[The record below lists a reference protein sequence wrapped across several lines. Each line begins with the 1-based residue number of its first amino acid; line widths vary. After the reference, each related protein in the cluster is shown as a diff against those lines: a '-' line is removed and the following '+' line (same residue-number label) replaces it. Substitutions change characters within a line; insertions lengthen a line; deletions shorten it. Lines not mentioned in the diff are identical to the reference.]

1 MKIWQLEKAE
11 WKVQKSYSLAK
22 TQKWLSFVLDQ
33 AVSMKNLSI
42 SWTIWL
48 TLTWSFTFW
57 IKYWV
62 MKLSFSFISLFL
74 RWIFFY
80 SPSIFRFKLS
90 VSAFNSIFIDSSLL
104 LIFSVSVF
112 YFRLLRLS
120 WLLISLSYYSNCS
133 TFFLSCIS
141 LSSF

>member
-90 VSAFNSIFIDSSLL
+90 VSAFNCIFIDSSLL

>member
-133 TFFLSCIS
+133 TFFFSCNS

>member
-1 MKIWQLEKAE
+1 MKIWQLEKTE

>member
-80 SPSIFRFKLS
+80 NPSIFRFKLS